1 MTEVTRA
8 VSGLPAGLP
17 TYAVETLM
25 CSLWSGYFGRPVEPD
40 DDFFDLGGDSLA
52 VLDIV
57 PAAREHG
64 LELRASQA
72 LRHPTPARLAEALTA
87 PEPGRPAPRRLLDL
101 VTAALDG
108 AAAEEAAAGGALDE
122 AAAGRPGLGDGSAAG
137 SELDGS
143 GLGDGS
149 AGGGAVEGAGG
160 AEPPEAGAGRPLF
173 VVHSDSHR
181 AAEHAALLG
190 FGLGRPV
197 HGVRLPGLD
206 GTVTDGPGVVRAA
219 GRVAEAVQARQP
231 GGPVALAGFG
241 LGAVFAYEAACA
253 LSAAGRRVEPLV
265 LVSPALPGA
274 PVPPRSTLA
283 AERVAVLGARF
294 GLGDDDGPREL
305 LERAHA
311 AGWFTDV
318 ASAADM
324 VAAQAAWVELTA
336 AVAGH
341 RPGGFAGRALLAA
354 DATRLAAAEEV
365 WRPALGPVEVCRLEH
380 GLRSPAGALRDPR
393 LAAAL
398 RKECGA

>member
-1 MTEVTRA
+1 MVTEVTRA

-108 AAAEEAAAGGALDE
+108 GAAGEVAVGRELDE
-122 AAAGRPGLGDGSAAG
+122 AAAGRPGLRDGAA
-137 SELDGS
+137 S
-143 GLGDGS
+143 
-149 AGGGAVEGAGG
+149 GGAVEGAGG

-241 LGAVFAYEAACA
+241 LGAVFAFEAACA

-318 ASAADM
+318 ASAADL
-324 VAAQAAWVELTA
+324 VAAQAARVELTA

-365 WRPALGPVEVCRLEH
+365 WRPALGQVEVCRLEH

-398 RKECGA
+398 RKECGS